1 MGAGPERR
9 GFVATPRPHR
19 ELADWL
25 EKNPSTNVSQG
36 DDWPKRCQ
44 DSFRAAAWALCRL
57 ARDGTWPAARWRD
70 ALHVWSDDMLIER
83 SWRYV
88 APALAAAPSDKL
100 QPLAHH
106 LGTWLEKAPKV
117 FAPDEELFIRVC
129 RAILKLDYSDDAD
142 KNDDDPVTRAINHPV
157 GHVTEALLNWWNRR
171 SLKDGQRLPDKLRQI
186 FTELCDVR
194 LDHVRHGRVL
204 LASRAVTLFRV
215 DEEWTTRHLLP
226 LFDWSRSKTEARAAW
241 GGFLWSPRL
250 HRPAVGI
257 HQGTVPR
264 YREPLRRAPQ

>member
-1 MGAGPERR
+1 M
-9 GFVATPRPHR
+9 
-19 ELADWL
+19 
-25 EKNPSTNVSQG
+25 SQS

-83 SWRYV
+83 SWRYRGTS
-88 APALAAAPSDKL
+88 ASSSASDKL

-106 LGTWLEKAPKV
+106 LGPWLQKAPKV

-142 KNDDDPVTRAINHPV
+142 KNDDDPVTRATNHPV

-171 SLKDGQRLPDKLRQI
+171 PLKDRQRLPDTVRQI

-194 LDHVRHGRVL
+194 LCHVRHGRVL

-215 DEEWTTRHLLP
+215 DEEWTNPVPFAFVRLEPIHDGGARRLRGFSGRP
-226 LFDWSRSKTEARAAW
+226 GFIVRCWNPSRNRSSIPRAIAA
-241 GGFLWSPRL
+241 SSTMRMPYPM
-250 HRPAVGI
+250 RPC
-257 HQGTVPR
+257 
-264 YREPLRRAPQ
+264 